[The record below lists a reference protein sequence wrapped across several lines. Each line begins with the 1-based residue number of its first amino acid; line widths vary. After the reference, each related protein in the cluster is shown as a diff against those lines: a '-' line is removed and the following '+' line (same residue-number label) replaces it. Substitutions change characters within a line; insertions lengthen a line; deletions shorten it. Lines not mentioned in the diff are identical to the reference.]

1 MNEKYYEFPIIETD
15 DDRQLLYKVGDHLEV
30 LWESNNEGY
39 WDPYFT
45 EEELF
50 YLDWRFR
57 VFQREIADPE
67 LSDGEPNE

>member
-1 MNEKYYEFPIIETD
+1 MDKKYYEFPIIETD

-39 WDPYFT
+39 WNPYFT

-50 YLDWRFR
+50 HLDWHFR
-57 VFQREIADPE
+57 VFQREVVDPE
-67 LSDGEPNE
+67 FCDGEPNE